1 MQGSTLD
8 EMTDQAI
15 AVLATG
21 DNAKIKSLVRD
32 LAMAW
37 PNEPALSVSFALTS
51 AAASLTD
58 LVKGQTSVSATAY
71 QLAALVAADV
81 LAIEQAQKSRAEA
94 RHLLHF
100 WRRVDPYFL
109 DI

>member
-1 MQGSTLD
+1 MQDSILD
-8 EMTDQAI
+8 EMTDHAI

-21 DNAKIKSLVRD
+21 DNAKINALVRD
-32 LAMAW
+32 LAMNW
-37 PNEPALSVSFALTS
+37 PNEPALAICFALTS

-58 LVKGQTSVSATAY
+58 IVKGQTSVSNTAY

-81 LAIEQAQKSRAEA
+81 FAMEQSLKGPAKA

-109 DI
+109 NL

>member
-1 MQGSTLD
+1 MQASILD
-8 EMTDQAI
+8 EMTDHAI
-15 AVLATG
+15 AV
-21 DNAKIKSLVRD
+21 
-32 LAMAW
+32 AMNW

-58 LVKGQTSVSATAY
+58 IVKGQTSVSATAY
-71 QLAALVAADV
+71 QLAALAASDV
-81 LAIEQAQKSRAEA
+81 LAIEQTMKGPAKA

-109 DI
+109 DL

>member
-1 MQGSTLD
+1 MQVSVLD
-8 EMTDQAI
+8 EMTDKAI

-21 DNAKIKSLVRD
+21 ESAKINALVRD
-32 LAMAW
+32 LAIEW

-51 AAASLTD
+51 AAASLAD
-58 LVKGQTSVSATAY
+58 IVQGQTSVSAKGY
-71 QLAALVAADV
+71 QLAALAASDV
-81 LAIEQAQKSRAEA
+81 LAVEQTMKGPAKA

-109 DI
+109 DL